1 MISTFLLLIFMKKT
15 SSMIDVI
22 MPSRNTESNAN
33 NLRWQESKGDNEEF
47 GELNLIEE
55 GEPRYGLVQVSKHM
69 P

>member
-1 MISTFLLLIFMKKT
+1 
-15 SSMIDVI
+15 MIDVI
-22 MPSRNTESNAN
+22 MPCRNTESNEN